1 MLNFFMTQN
10 QMFMTQNQMVMQT
23 RSHILKLKRT
33 IVPEYKAP
41 PRHSETELGHQIH
54 HL

>member
-10 QMFMTQNQMVMQT
+10 QMVMQI
-23 RSHILKLKRT
+23 RPHILKLKRT

-41 PRHSETELGHQIH
+41 PRHSETEPGRQIH